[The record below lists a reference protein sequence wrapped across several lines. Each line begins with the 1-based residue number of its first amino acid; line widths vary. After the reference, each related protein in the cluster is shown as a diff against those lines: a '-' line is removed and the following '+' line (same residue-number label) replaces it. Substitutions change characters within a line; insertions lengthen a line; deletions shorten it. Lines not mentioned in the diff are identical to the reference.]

1 MRLRHAFLFFVMSFS
16 VVLEPANLYRDK
28 YGFPPQWKL
37 GETWE
42 VRSPSIVVTA
52 PGPATRENR
61 EPREQYVQR
70 GWILTRFT
78 VTDVK
83 EVEGS
88 KIYNVDAEHLAVEG
102 YDTPY
107 PPGTHFVLTIDDHF
121 ILRSLVRISPTED
134 ESRKIRNRTTIYA
147 RQLFGV
153 GESKTVPLYKNTFL
167 LGHEDDIGIPI
178 VFPTIV
184 EPGGLEEGK
193 TSDVVVEMEAPGGTK
208 IHEMISPI
216 EGGKGFEMKFSL
228 GRQGGVKNFSLTWAA
243 GDPWWSSVE
252 MERADGYHCVSTLQK

>member
-1 MRLRHAFLFFVMSFS
+1 VKLRHAFLIFVMFLSGA
-16 VVLEPANLYRDK
+16 LESANLFRDK

-52 PGPATRENR
+52 PGPATPENR
-61 EPREQYVQR
+61 EPKERYVKR
-70 GWILTRFT
+70 GWILTRFE

-83 EVEGS
+83 EVEGR
-88 KIYNVDAEHLAVEG
+88 KIYHVDAEHLAVEG

-107 PPGTHFVLTIDDHF
+107 PPGTHFVLTIDDQF
-121 ILRSLVRISPTED
+121 ILRSLVRISPTEE
-134 ESRKIRNRTTIYA
+134 ESRRLGGHTSFYA

-153 GESKTVPLYKNTFL
+153 GESKTVTLYKNTFL
-167 LGHEDDIGIPI
+167 LGHWDHIGVPI
-178 VFPTIV
+178 VFPTIPDSGEV
-184 EPGGLEEGK
+184 EEGK
-193 TSDVVVEMEAPGGTK
+193 SSDAVVEMMRPGTK

-216 EGGKGFEMKFSL
+216 RGGKGFEMKFSL
-228 GRQGGVKNFSLTWAA
+228 GRDGGVKKFTLTWVS

-252 MERADGYHCVSTLQK
+252 VERPDGYHCVSTLQE